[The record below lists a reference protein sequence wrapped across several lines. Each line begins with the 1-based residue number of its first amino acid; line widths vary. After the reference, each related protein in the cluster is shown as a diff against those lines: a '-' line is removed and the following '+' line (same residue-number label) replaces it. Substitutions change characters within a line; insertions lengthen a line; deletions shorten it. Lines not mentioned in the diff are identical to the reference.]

1 MTKQK
6 IGSPLD
12 PAIRSRIKELFHEG
26 KTYRKVQDMVTSE
39 YNRKV
44 SSSTLAKVAKE
55 VKKEKIEIKEAEKKL
70 ENQHKP
76 VMDGNPPS
84 PITGIPTAT
93 TPVPSTD
100 GAYLDDATSDFEG
113 LIKNYIR
120 QANRVKR
127 MISAWNHSQ
136 QDIGYLFELL
146 ESENF
151 PVKHQK
157 MVATALFGS
166 QAVSD
171 FHGGRS
177 DMSQHRMSQGS
188 YQNPSQQGG
197 FYPPQIPYY
206 QMYGQQRQMPKQ
218 TDSVDSAVK
227 ILGLVKQLTPEP
239 PKVKDDKPSIDPLM
253 FNAIMENRAKSKEPS
268 ATDQFVQIAHVVQSL
283 IPKPSDNNK
292 QNLEATLLMRSL
304 DQSDKRLEDER
315 QARIKAE
322 TEAKHEQTKR
332 FEDILNRARSNAE
345 NSITTPTQMMN
356 ELMTQKET
364 LIKLGIVNPDVAPNQ
379 STGNVAADAQIQ
391 LYSMQSRL
399 MESAAKKVDT
409 AMERLDNRSAGIFE
423 RILDMVEETNRKQQG
438 IPTDH
443 QNALSDEEALNEL
456 QEMEDH
462 LNIEDGSEQE
472 LGTILHV
479 RQEIDA

>member
-12 PAIRSRIKELFHEG
+12 PVIRDRIKALFHDG
-26 KTYRKVQDMVTSE
+26 KTYRKTQDIVVSE

-44 SSSTLAKVAKE
+44 STSTLAKVKKE
-55 VKKEKIEIKEAEKKL
+55 VNKEKKEVEEAENKL
-70 ENQHKP
+70 KGQHQP
-76 VMDGNPPS
+76 VMNGNPPT
-84 PITGIPTAT
+84 PITGVPTAT
-93 TPVPSTD
+93 TPVPSTE
-100 GAYLDDATSDFEG
+100 GAFLDDVASDFES

-146 ESENF
+146 ESESF

-177 DMSQHRMSQGS
+177 NSSQRMSQGS

-197 FYPPQIPYY
+197 FYPPPQIPYY

-218 TDSVDSAVK
+218 ADGVDSAVK
-227 ILGLVKQLTPEP
+227 ILGLFKQLTPEP
-239 PKVKDDKPSIDPLM
+239 VSNEEKTRIDPAM
-253 FNAIMENRAKSKEPS
+253 FQTIMQNRAKSKEPS
-268 ATDQFVQIAHVVQSL
+268 ATDQFVQIAKVVQTL
-283 IPKPSDNNK
+283 IPKPTDNN
-292 QNLEATLLMRSL
+292 NPSLEATLLLRNL
-304 DQSDKRLEDER
+304 DAADKRLEDER
-315 QARIKAE
+315 QARMKAE
-322 TEAKHEQTKR
+322 AEAKHEQTKR
-332 FEDILNRARSNAE
+332 FEDILNRARNNAE
-345 NSITTPTQMMN
+345 QSITTPKQMMN
-356 ELMTQKET
+356 ELLNQKET
-364 LIKLGIVNPDVAPNQ
+364 LIKLGLVNPDAMSNQ

-399 MESAAKKVDT
+399 MESAAKKLDT
-409 AMERLDNRSAGIFE
+409 AMERLDNRSAGILE
-423 RILDMVEETNRKQQG
+423 RILDMVENKNNKKQG
-438 IPTDH
+438 IPVEH
-443 QNALSDEEALNEL
+443 QNALSDEEALTEL
-456 QEMEDH
+456 QEMEGH
-462 LNIEDGSEQE
+462 LNAEGGEQE
-472 LGTILHV
+472 LGDILTL